1 MVSLLLPVFPLYLFM
16 LMLVLS
22 SSSKQ
27 LRGDDARTVPVQA
40 VQQLEEPY
48 RQIRN
53 LQTAKKKESYSIAF
67 IGDSLVEKPRAD
79 YHLFER
85 VQALLPE
92 YKLTF
97 KSYAKWGMTIADI
110 QNYLEE
116 ALPTNPD
123 AFFLLWDSDVS
134 NYSPE
139 QDTEDRRRDYKNVLT
154 DVVEKTTSTGAY
166 LAVAGP
172 GLLGEGMVLLQSRF
186 WRKQGMLNDYRKM
199 NEEICAAH
207 GVDYVDFRSAL
218 LNALPFWHMLYKGW
232 VTVDGE
238 HECER
243 GAVIISKLIADCLRD
258 NWLSKIV

>member
-1 MVSLLLPVFPLYLFM
+1 M
-16 LMLVLS
+16 LMLVGS
-22 SSSKQ
+22 SSSRQ
-27 LRGDDARTVPVQA
+27 LRGDDVTGPVNTIQQS
-40 VQQLEEPY
+40 VQHY
-48 RQIRN
+48 RQIRK
-53 LQTAKKKESYSIAF
+53 LQSTKKKESYYIAF
-67 IGDSLVEKPRAD
+67 IGDSLVEKPRAE

-85 VQALLPE
+85 VQALLPG
-92 YKLTF
+92 YNLTF
-97 KSYAKWGMTIADI
+97 QSFAQWGMTIADI
-110 QNYLEE
+110 RYSLEE

-154 DVVEKTTSTGAY
+154 DVIEKTTSTGAY

-172 GLLGEGMVLLQSRF
+172 GLLGEGIILLQSRF
-186 WRKQGMLNDYRKM
+186 WRKQRMLNDYRKM
-199 NEEICAAH
+199 NQEICAAQ
-207 GVDYVDFRSAL
+207 GIDYVDFRSAL